1 MKRGHAGSRSLCAR
15 SGPDWV
21 NPSRDAHGSAAAGI
35 EALEGR
41 VLLSASPGQGGRHGL
56 DVVYVASNNP
66 NPGQNAILA
75 YHRDE
80 RTGAL
85 TPLAGGGV
93 YPTGG
98 TGFYNGDERLGPDD
112 SDQEVVVTTDRKFL
126 LVANQGSDDIS
137 VFRIRPDG
145 SLRLAGDPT
154 DSGGKQPASLGLARN
169 DTLVVVNKGD
179 EAPGQTG
186 GSAPNYTSFHFKPS
200 GRLEPTGST
209 IAAPPG
215 SSPSQALIS
224 SDGRHV
230 FGTNLFARPFPPPP
244 GFPPFVPPLAS
255 ELVSLNVDAR
265 GRLSQAP
272 GSPAGFPV
280 PGVPPFVLGL
290 NAHPTR
296 NILYGGFVVGNAIG
310 VWTYGDNGA
319 LHFERALPL
328 SGLGVCWIE
337 ISADG
342 RRLYASD
349 ATSDSIDVVS
359 LDDPLH
365 PVELQNLD
373 LAGPRLPL
381 SPPGATIFNT
391 TPFQL
396 SLSSDDDFLY
406 VLNHEATDDNSFPQG
421 NAVHTLRVKPDGTL
435 VEAQPT
441 LVLPISVVPAGAHPL
456 GIIAI

>member
-1 MKRGHAGSRSLCAR
+1 MTRRLSGSRSLCSR
-15 SGPDWV
+15 PSGPSFKTV
-21 NPSRDAHGSAAAGI
+21 SRDTHGSTASI
-35 EALEGR
+35 EMLEGR
-41 VLLSASPGQGGRHGL
+41 VFLSASQGEGGRHGL

-80 RTGAL
+80 QTGAL
-85 TPLAGGGV
+85 TALGDGSV
-93 YPTGG
+93 FPTGG
-98 TGFYNGDERLGPDD
+98 TGFFNGDERLGPDD
-112 SDQEVVVTTDRKFL
+112 SDQEVIVTPDRKFL

-145 SLRLAGDPT
+145 SLRLAGDPVN
-154 DSGGKQPASLGLARN
+154 SGGRQPVSLGLARN

-186 GSAPNYTSFHFKPS
+186 GSAPNYTSFHFTPAGK
-200 GRLEPTGST
+200 LQPTGSS

-255 ELVSLNVDAR
+255 EIVSLNVDAR

-272 GSPAGFPV
+272 GSPSGFPA
-280 PGVPPFVLGL
+280 PGFPPFVLGL
-290 NAHPTR
+290 GTHPTQHV
-296 NILYGGFVVGNAIG
+296 LYGGFVVGNAIG
-310 VWTYGDNGA
+310 VWTYDNDGA
-319 LHFERALPL
+319 LHFQDAVPL
-328 SGLGVCWIE
+328 SGLGVCWITV
-337 ISADG
+337 SKDG
-342 RRLYASD
+342 SRLYASD
-349 ATSDSIDVVS
+349 ATSDSIDVLS
-359 LDDPLH
+359 LADPIH

-381 SPPGATIFNT
+381 SPPVATIFNT

-421 NAVHTLRVKPDGTL
+421 NAVHTLKVRPDGTL